1 MYEKED
7 DPVEALIDRL
17 QAEQHLEM
25 MRLLTAHPQE
35 GTAWEDAY
43 KKCVA
48 KQGVSGGGLTLR
60 VTEKFA
66 KEAMNLLA
74 QPVRGG
80 AQNQEARPPTVGKA
94 TDKTSLRGLLER
106 MVDEKIAGQLKQTP
120 RKTRPPRGQGQGAK
134 RELAQL
140 QKDAV
145 ASESCEHCG
154 KMHAGECWY
163 KPGSKKRNRA
173 ERKAL
178 KAAAELSQT
187 ESGEDSGSEGEE
199 TGDKYPCL
207 SFLPPSSRI
216 PRTCT
221 VLQASLFIANST
233 RHAYPDTQ
241 ADISVTNDPEH
252 VVRTLPKKAKL
263 QGLLGKPQLA
273 QYADLAFR
281 LKTDK
286 GRILLLRLRKPG
298 LFLPEVTEILLAHQ
312 DLEDAGFRVNYHTG
326 KMRAPG
332 GHVLTMTKSGAVWKI
347 PVMSPNIRTT
357 KRMHTALTATTS
369 APATTTSSSAKSVE
383 RMHEVLC
390 CAGTT
395 AMLRYYD
402 YYKGT
407 GFGNASKP
415 EIRNFKCPIKPL
427 MHGEATPKRRVTNSS
442 DTTEV
447 RAHAAHLD
455 DAGSVC
461 ACCAGPPSKRVQ
473 WPTGPWPTLRGSAT
487 EPPSWKNGNRRRPER
502 YASSNRSVLK
512 SESSGDKALASDNGP
527 SGGRH
532 VAKGERTATA
542 SAKPPAQGEQAQG
555 EQAQG
560 EHVQRAT
567 ASTWTAL
574 PARYSEVFRKA
585 AGILK
590 HHVAPHDQWHIDWA
604 IMGQQTLGMNGEA
617 YSLVVLDVGSDLGAV
632 INTRTR
638 EDPWQHLD
646 ALAALWG
653 HTPKAIRG
661 DGAAEFEHAA
671 GFKAWRRRHGIVFD
685 PVETYRHTM
694 QGRIENFVKQVKVHS
709 RCILQHANL
718 PERFWSETTTMY
730 AAVRNIMPNSK
741 DVVPFTAAQ
750 PHQLCFDPKLLLH
763 RPGCLVIVKYP
774 KDHPRVTDTS
784 NGARGVCGI
793 FLGCHPTSPLVKVWI
808 PSTGELAYHKEVEIF
823 DDKLPF
829 VDPSCMPNRQG
840 FSDKDIAALRQPNR
854 RQATRASPRALVP
867 PTSSVPARDAGNAAP
882 ALAREANTTGGDGD
896 TDLILEASDKA
907 LATFSSKRNLLL
919 DLDKDAFFEHAW
931 KVKCVGSSVRAGRA
945 YVTVE
950 TLAGETPDLTAQERG
965 KQFELPVS
973 RGKDLRDANLRR
985 AIELCM
991 PGVNTMQGLNAYC
1004 AAPAPYP
1011 SFEGETQKNAKRA
1024 KEEVVR
1030 IKGREFGSD
1039 LKIDTI
1045 DNPTLARIIVS
1056 HQKPLEIKEGE
1067 MVEPIGVRRNKN
1079 KTYVEC
1085 RYIAP
1090 TQKARQQML
1099 ASIEMSDAP
1108 KGQRSVRD
1116 ILNVMHD
1123 MPSTLSDIGISA
1135 RTAEALRAA
1144 KLAAWKVMLQDWRD
1158 VGPHTTVWTAERDE
1172 HARELATQQQDFNE
1186 NPFSDEHLQIRWA
1199 MMAKSELQEETS
1211 DEASS
1216 KALHDLSWIDLT
1228 EPDPKHNGA
1237 AMRNER
1243 LAPIWKEE
1251 QGNEMTGLFARGC
1264 LKKVKRSDL
1273 PMGTRV
1279 ISSRF
1284 HYKIKRHS
1292 AGEQMLKVKR
1302 LKVRLVV
1309 QGQHMSKD
1317 KGDFTNA
1324 FAPVP
1329 HLSGVRC
1336 CMSIA
1341 TAMKWKAVGVDLT
1354 QGFIQAELPK
1364 DGKAIYISPP
1374 PGHVEERDVVYQVLK
1389 PLYGMPHSGRCLHVT
1404 WSNWLEN
1411 QGFKKAGYEG
1421 AMWSRKDKD
1430 GDTILVATH
1439 VDDSIVTGSD
1449 DDKTD
1454 IFVRELLDRFDGTC
1468 ERNLTE
1474 ILGMEWERDIEA
1486 GTSVLHQRAFTE
1498 KLLKAFGFWEY
1509 SKPTKTPQAP
1519 GTRLSAVDKPATPDP
1534 VLHRRYRA
1542 IVGALG
1548 WLNQGTRPDISHAYS
1563 ELSKFVQC
1571 PGQKHMDAAEYCLK
1585 YLAGTVN
1592 LCIHYGRTK
1601 DSEIEGRQQNR
1612 LWGWVDADFAAD
1624 LDTRRSHT
1632 GYIIMMNGGP
1642 ISWKS
1647 VKQKSVSLSTAES
1660 EWYAASEAG
1669 KELLYLRIIMRE
1681 FGFPQNWPSHLYEDS
1696 RAVIAMAENP
1706 SNRKGARHIDTREHF
1721 VDQLVKDHIIKLVQ
1735 CRTNKMVADA
1745 LTKNLPAPAFE
1756 QHRAAMLG
1764 EDEAPF
1770 TAMMCRV

>member
-1 MYEKED
+1 MA
-7 DPVEALIDRL
+7 VIDIHG
-17 QAEQHLEM
+17 Q
-25 MRLLTAHPQE
+25 
-35 GTAWEDAY
+35 
-43 KKCVA
+43 
-48 KQGVSGGGLTLR
+48 
-60 VTEKFA
+60 KFTG
-66 KEAMNLLA
+66 KEAMNLHAVVKEAINLLLQPVHWTMEKADIVTAITNVAEKFAQETTNLRA
-74 QPVRGG
+74 QPVRRS
-80 AQNQEARPPTVGKA
+80 AQNQEARPQIAGKN
-94 TDKTSLRGLLER
+94 TDKSYLRGLAKR
-106 MVDEKIAGQLKQTP
+106 MADEGLAGQLKQKP
-120 RKTRPPRGQGQGAK
+120 RKTRPSRAQGQGAK
-134 RELAQL
+134 RETC
-140 QKDAV
+140 K
-145 ASESCEHCG
+145 HCG
-154 KMHAGECWY
+154 KSHAGECWY
-163 KPGSKKRNRA
+163 KAGVVVAK
-173 ERKAL
+173 
-178 KAAAELSQT
+178 LS
-187 ESGEDSGSEGEE
+187 
-199 TGDKYPCL
+199 
-207 SFLPPSSRI
+207 
-216 PRTCT
+216 
-221 VLQASLFIANST
+221 IAYST

-241 ADISVTNDPEH
+241 AEVSVTNDPEH
-252 VVRTLPKKAKL
+252 VVRTLPNKVKL

-273 QYADLAFR
+273 QSADLAFR
-281 LKTDK
+281 FKTDK
-286 GRILLLRLRKPG
+286 GRLLTLRLRKPG
-298 LFLPEVTEILLAHQ
+298 LYLPAAKEILLAHQ

-326 KMRAPG
+326 KMCAPG

-347 PVMSPNIRTT
+347 PVTPPSTRAT
-357 KRMHTALTATTS
+357 KHTHNALTATTAPLSATTS
-369 APATTTSSSAKSVE
+369 APATTTPLPTTRSVE

-407 GFGNASKP
+407 GFGNASKRD
-415 EIRNFKCPIKPL
+415 IRNFKCPIKPL
-427 MHGEATPKRRVTNSS
+427 MHGEATPKRRATSS
-442 DTTEV
+442 PDTMEV
-447 RAHAAHLD
+447 RAHAAHLH
-455 DAGSVC
+455 DADSAC
-461 ACCAGPPSKRVQ
+461 TCCADQPSNRVQ
-473 WPTGPWPTLRGSAT
+473 WSTGPWPTLCGSKA
-487 EPPSWKNGNRRRPER
+487 EPPSWKRGSRRRPELCT
-502 YASSNRSVLK
+502 SSNCAALNTPRQ
-512 SESSGDKALASDNGP
+512 SESSSEKVSALDDS
-527 SGGRH
+527 SSVGRH
-532 VAKGERTATA
+532 VAEGERTATA
-542 SAKPPAQGEQAQG
+542 SAKPMTQGEQAQG
-555 EQAQG
+555 EPAQG
-560 EHVQRAT
+560 EHVPRET
-567 ASTWTAL
+567 SSTWSAL
-574 PARYSEVFRKA
+574 PARYSKVFRKA

-604 IMGQQTLGMNGEA
+604 IMGQQTLGMHGEA

-638 EDPWQHLD
+638 EDPWQHLE

-653 HTPKAIRG
+653 HTPKSIRG
-661 DGAAEFEHAA
+661 DGAAEFEDAA

-685 PVETYRHTM
+685 PVEIYRHTM

-730 AAVRNIMPNSK
+730 AAVRNIVPNSK
-741 DVVPFTAAQ
+741 DVVPFTTAQ
-750 PHQLCFDPKLLLH
+750 PHRLCFDPKLLLH

-774 KDHPRVTDTS
+774 KNHPRVTDTS

-867 PTSSVPARDAGNAAP
+867 PPSSVPARDVSNTAP
-882 ALAREANTTGGDGD
+882 TLAREANTTGGDGA

-919 DLDKDAFFEHAW
+919 DLDKEAFFEHAW
-931 KVKCVGSSVRAGRA
+931 KVKCVGSSVRDGRA
-945 YVTVE
+945 YVTFE

-965 KQFELPVS
+965 KLFDMPVS

-1030 IKGREFGSD
+1030 IKGREFSSD

-1056 HQKPLEIKEGE
+1056 HQKPLEIKDGE

-1199 MMAKSELQEETS
+1199 MMAKSELQEEIS
-1211 DEASS
+1211 DEAAS

-1243 LAPIWKEE
+1243 LAPIWREE

-1264 LKKVKRSDL
+1264 LKRVKRSDL
-1273 PMGTRV
+1273 PIGTRV

-1292 AGEQMLKVKR
+1292 AGEQKLKVKR

-1454 IFVRELLDRFDGTC
+1454 IFVRELLERFDGTC

-1519 GTRLSAVDKPATPDP
+1519 GTRLSAADKPATPDP
-1534 VLHRRYRA
+1534 VLHRRYRS

-1601 DSEIEGRQQNR
+1601 DSETEGRQLNR

-1721 VDQLVKDHIIKLVQ
+1721 VDQLVKDHIIKLVP

-1756 QHRAAMLG
+1756 QHRAVMLG

-1770 TAMMCRV
+1770 TAMMCRI